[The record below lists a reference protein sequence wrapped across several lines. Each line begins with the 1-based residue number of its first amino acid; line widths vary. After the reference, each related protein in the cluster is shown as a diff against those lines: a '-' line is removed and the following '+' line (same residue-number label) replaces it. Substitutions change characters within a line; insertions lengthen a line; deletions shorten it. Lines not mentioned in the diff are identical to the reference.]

1 MPLHG
6 ATRDIPS
13 KAMILRG
20 RLQWSL
26 AAGMVV
32 FSIAAI
38 VASFLG
44 NDEESTSADTTTSS
58 TSSTVPASTTTTSAP
73 PSEYTVMP
81 GESVFSIAQ
90 KFNLDM
96 QEIIDLNGLDD
107 PDKVNA
113 GDVLKLPSA
122 TGFVAVIPN
131 TTAKP

>member
-1 MPLHG
+1 MVLH
-6 ATRDIPS
+6 
-13 KAMILRG
+13 G

-32 FSIAAI
+32 FSLAAV
-38 VASFLG
+38 VASLVG
-44 NDEESTSADTTTSS
+44 GDEDSATSTTTTSTS
-58 TSSTVPASTTTTSAP
+58 TTVPPSTTTTSAP

-90 KFNLDM
+90 RFNLDM
-96 QEIIDLNGLDD
+96 QEIIDLNGLSD

-113 GDVLKLPSA
+113 GDVLKLPTA

-131 TTAKP
+131 TTASP

>member
-6 ATRDIPS
+6 AVCDIPS
-13 KAMILRG
+13 NVMVLRG

-26 AAGMVV
+26 ATGMVV
-32 FSIAAI
+32 FSLAAVI
-38 VASFLG
+38 ASFVG
-44 NDEESTSADTTTSS
+44 GDEDSSAATTTSSS
-58 TSSTVPASTTTTSAP
+58 TSSTVPESTTTTSAP

-81 GESVFSIAQ
+81 GESLFSIAQ

-96 QEIIDLNGLDD
+96 QEIIDLNKLSD
-107 PDKVNA
+107 PDKLDS

-131 TTAKP
+131 TTASP